1 MEGVMETKQFLIM
14 FPSDWTWDVVHEMA
28 SFMNIPIDDQL
39 FEKALFEED
48 PQSVNNIAKFY
59 DPNNK
64 ENLIVVCCFN
74 DDIFHHLIVRVED
87 SQSERIKKKLLEIDT
102 QIREPVGQKI
112 QYDLD
117 DYTNDLDHGLNLL
130 EKRFGILF

>member
-1 MEGVMETKQFLIM
+1 METKQFLIM